1 MGKREISC
9 GLVPSTVQI
18 RLLALMMLNDV
29 NPAKRRSLI
38 LNAAI
43 ELKKVQTL
51 AVKERIFVEDIVSKI
66 TYRELSSTQIRWLE
80 SLTEKYGII
89 AR

>member
-1 MGKREISC
+1 
-9 GLVPSTVQI
+9 
-18 RLLALMMLNDV
+18 MLNDV
-29 NPAKRRSLI
+29 NPTRRRSLI
-38 LNAAI
+38 LSAAV

-80 SLTEKYGII
+80 NLTEKYGII

>member
-1 MGKREISC
+1 M
-9 GLVPSTVQI
+9 
-18 RLLALMMLNDV
+18 ALQRIKGAFGILSSHKEDVIMMLNDV
-29 NPAKRRSLI
+29 NPTRRRSLI
-38 LNAAI
+38 LNAAV

-51 AVKERIFVEDIVSKI
+51 TIKERIFVEDIIKKI
-66 TYRELSSTQIRWLE
+66 TYREISSSQIKWLE

>member
-1 MGKREISC
+1 
-9 GLVPSTVQI
+9 
-18 RLLALMMLNDV
+18 
-29 NPAKRRSLI
+29 
-38 LNAAI
+38 

>member
-1 MGKREISC
+1 
-9 GLVPSTVQI
+9 
-18 RLLALMMLNDV
+18 MMLNDV

-38 LNAAI
+38 LNAAV